1 MFQSENWNFCDL
13 ISPIEITPP
22 KNWHITSKMLVGR
35 LFSFWNAPYFQVTCW
50 FWGCTYEVS
59 KSSLGQ
65 PVTTKTESWRCA
77 AKKKA
82 GIKAAVSWL
91 NVYLRCLACQNSVV
105 CCLKNEASKK
115 KWRRKWRV
123 KLMHLCIQSIA
134 VLGVDGLQPRNMVG
148 VSWKKS
154 NNPASLISNCLFWAY
169 PGRLWKVSFHMLK
182 NVCSCSFGL
191 DASYFANSWNTEC
204 TQGLVGVFFL
214 WHFSAILIWM
224 ESCRSAIVE
233 RRDTRMKPAAKTL
246 KFTCPPAT
254 QSCHPLTPICHL
266 NPPGVLHTL
275 LENKVTKVGW
285 PESFTSGK
293 SFGCHFFWWC
303 VCWFCMP
310 PLAKS
315 YAEYRY
321 FPIPDSWQNQG
332 GLSSNISQGST
343 ANGGVVDISIYGRDF
358 NKLHLSYPL

>member
-1 MFQSENWNFCDL
+1 ML
-13 ISPIEITPP
+13 PIFR
-22 KNWHITSKMLVGR
+22 WHVGFGGVHMKCQN
-35 LFSFWNAPYFQVTCW
+35 LLWANLSQQNLN
-50 FWGCTYEVS
+50 
-59 KSSLGQ
+59 LGDVQ
-65 PVTTKTESWRCA
+65 P
-77 AKKKA
+77 KKKA

-182 NVCSCSFGL
+182 NVCSCSFL
-191 DASYFANSWNTEC
+191 DTSYFANSWNTEC
-204 TQGLVGVFFL
+204 TQGLGVFFL

-275 LENKVTKVGW
+275 LEKKVTKVGW
-285 PESFTSGK
+285 IDFLFQWKILWLSFLMVVFLLMLYAASWEKLRWIQVFRYQTLGK
-293 SFGCHFFWWC
+293 TKADYHPTFH
-303 VCWFCMP
+303 
-310 PLAKS
+310 
-315 YAEYRY
+315 
-321 FPIPDSWQNQG
+321 
-332 GLSSNISQGST
+332 QGST
-343 ANGGVVDISIYGRDF
+343 GWYKHVWAWLQQTTPFLPSLNSFNFGNSGGIPRWLEYERFLTVFVA
-358 NKLHLSYPL
+358 